1 MRIAGFA
8 SGMDIDTMVKDLMRA
23 ERMPLQKLESK
34 KQTLEWTQEAY
45 RGVNTLLLDFENTLF
60 NMRLG
65 STYRSR
71 NITSSNENFVTATAS
86 SAANLTSFQISK
98 VSQLAEAAYRVNASG
113 ISNDFSNKIDK
124 NKALFQESS
133 KLAQAPGDEI
143 VWDQGAIKKESF
155 VLEADTNQLEFNKA
169 ISEGYENK
177 LHVQVNGKTFNIA
190 ETGDNLAANEVFIDG
205 EGNLNFKE
213 GVLKKGARV
222 TVDYVADKFEVT
234 RNLASGTKSLQLSA
248 ASIAVEGFQLT
259 KGSEVYKVG
268 SLSDD
273 GKTYNIAKVVDEDG
287 NTDPNNVLGTI
298 DLTTGR
304 INFTEELAEDTE
316 VSLEYK
322 HNFTSFK
329 MGAHTSDGKVERN
342 FFISGDK
349 SLSAMVAEVNNA
361 NLGISMMYDEFS
373 DKISINRT
381 DTGNFNDGGDE
392 IIIDGAFLNHSL
404 GFSNSTGQDGKN
416 AKFIINGLETERPSN
431 SFQIDGITFQL
442 KQTFTTDPNEEAVE
456 GEPPLQVVPPV
467 RLSVSNN
474 TDDVFDKIKDFVETY
489 NTLIDSLNSKVNE
502 TYYRDYGPLT
512 EEQREQLSDKQQE
525 DWEEK
530 AKSGMLRRDSIL
542 QDALSSMRR
551 DFYSPVNNEAST
563 GVFNQLAA
571 IGITTTK
578 DYMAG
583 GKLEINEAKLREA
596 IEEDPAAVENLFRG
610 DGNSFGEKGIVRRL
624 EDTLKGVKDKIY
636 ERAGRTSWNASQY
649 TIGRNMSDLDKQ
661 IERFESRLKQ
671 IEDRYWRQFTAME
684 KAMAQANQQ
693 ASYLMQQFG
702 GGMY

>member
-8 SGMDIDTMVKDLMRA
+8 SGMDIDTMVKDLMNV
-23 ERMPLQKLESK
+23 ERIPLQKLESK

-65 STYRSR
+65 STFRSR
-71 NITSSNENFVTATAS
+71 EVSSSNDEFVSATAS

-113 ISNDFSNKIDK
+113 ISVDDSNKIDK

-133 KLAQAPGDEI
+133 KLAQAPGDEM
-143 VWDQGAIKKESF
+143 VWNQGAIKKESF
-155 VLEADTNQLEFNKA
+155 VLDSDTNQVEFNKA
-169 ISEGYENK
+169 VSGGYENK

-190 ETGDNLAANEVFIDG
+190 ETGDNLAANEVFIDVD
-205 EGNLNFKE
+205 GNLNFKE

-234 RNLASGTKSLQLSA
+234 RNLGSGTKSLQLSA
-248 ASIAVEGFQLT
+248 GSIAIEDFSLKLTVGEEEKNYQIVPASGEGT
-259 KGSEVYKVG
+259 VYQ
-268 SLSDD
+268 LSD
-273 GKTYNIAKVVDEDG
+273 G
-287 NTDPNNVLGTI
+287 LGTI
-298 DLTTGR
+298 DVATGR

-322 HNFTSFK
+322 QNFTSFK

-349 SLSAMVAEVNNA
+349 SLNAMVAEVNSA

-381 DTGNFNDGGDE
+381 ETGNFNDDGDENE

-404 GFSNSTGQDGKN
+404 GFSNSTEVDGKN
-416 AKFIINGLETERPSN
+416 AKFTINGLETERPSN
-431 SFQIDGITFQL
+431 SFQIDGVTFQL
-442 KQTFTTDPNEEAVE
+442 KQTFTTANEEAVD
-456 GEPPLQVVPPV
+456 GEPPLQEVPPV

-474 TDDVFDKIKDFVETY
+474 TDDVFEKIKDFVETY

-512 EEQREQLSDKQQE
+512 DEQREQLSDKQQE

-542 QDALSSMRR
+542 QDALSGMRR
-551 DFYSPVNNEAST
+551 DFYSPVNNEAS
-563 GVFNQLAA
+563 GVFNQLAT

-583 GKLEINEAKLREA
+583 GKLEINETKLREA

-610 DGNSFGEKGIVRRL
+610 DGNSYGEKGIVRRL
-624 EDTLKGVKDKIY
+624 EDTISGVKDRIY
-636 ERAGRTSWNASQY
+636 ERAGRTSWNATQY
-649 TIGRNMSDLDKQ
+649 TIGRNMNDLDKQ

-702 GGMY
+702 GGMQ